1 MTPSPSGKTPKPAKP
16 STPNKQPEQDMF
28 VEERYFEREK
38 KCYILEDWH
47 GQGKRAL
54 IRYTIPAIATK
65 NTEDALYLQ
74 KYLSSKMT
82 YAVSRIDTGQRESE
96 VERLL
101 VFMDTLAIITIPHFG
116 EGSYASKLFEITLR
130 RSNNRDRKIAELEKI
145 LGEATKYWYNCSRK
159 MEIYTALYHRDIAR
173 KVHLKSTCS
182 LIEPILD
189 KMHSSLKEIRQQS
202 SEIYFQNPD

>member
-1 MTPSPSGKTPKPAKP
+1 MTPSEKKKKP
-16 STPNKQPEQDMF
+16 STPNKQPEKDIF
-28 VEERYFEREK
+28 VEERYFEKEK
-38 KCYILEDWH
+38 KYYIPEDWY
-47 GQGKRAL
+47 GRCKRAL

-116 EGSYASKLFEITLR
+116 EEPYASKLLEITSR
-130 RSNNRDRKIAELEKI
+130 RGNIRDRRIAQLKKI
-145 LGEATKYWYNCSRK
+145 L
-159 MEIYTALYHRDIAR
+159 
-173 KVHLKSTCS
+173 
-182 LIEPILD
+182 
-189 KMHSSLKEIRQQS
+189 
-202 SEIYFQNPD
+202 